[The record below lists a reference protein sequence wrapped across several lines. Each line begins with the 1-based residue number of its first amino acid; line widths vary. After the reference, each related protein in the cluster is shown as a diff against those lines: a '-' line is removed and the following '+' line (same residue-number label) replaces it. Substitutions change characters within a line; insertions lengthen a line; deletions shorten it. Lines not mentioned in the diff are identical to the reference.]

1 MTIIFVIAAVIA
13 VFSLLI
19 IPHEL
24 GHFWAAKRSGMQV
37 DKFSLGLGPKLVGFK
52 KGETEYSI
60 SLFPFGGFVKIRG
73 MEPGER
79 DTPRG
84 FHKQPLRNRILV
96 LSAGSITNYLVA
108 ILLFSIIFMIGF
120 PTPDLKE
127 AVIEEVEEDS
137 PAESASLLPGDKI
150 LRVNGEKIEGWEEV
164 ALAIRKSEGEFLS
177 LEVQRDEKILSLQ
190 VKPVFDSELG
200 RKIIG
205 VTIVP
210 STVFIRYNPITA
222 LLKGGETTFFLT
234 GAILSA
240 LGGMIVGKV
249 PAQFTGPVGIAQFIG
264 ESARMGLIPLLSLVA
279 FLSINLGLFNLFPIP
294 ALDGGRLFFLL
305 VEKIRG
311 RALDLEKEELVHYI
325 GFIILISLILLITY
339 QDVLRWA
346 GTGG

>member
-24 GHFWAAKRSGMQV
+24 GHFWTAKRSGMQV

-73 MEPGER
+73 MESGER

-96 LSAGSITNYLVA
+96 LSAGSIANYLVA
-108 ILLFSIIFMIGF
+108 ILLFSIVFMIG
-120 PTPDLKE
+120 TYTYELTE
-127 AVIEEVEEDS
+127 AVIGEVGEDS

-150 LRVNGEKIEGWEEV
+150 LRVNGEKIEGWEGM
-164 ALAIRKSEGEFLS
+164 ALAIRKSEEEFLS
-177 LEVQRDEKILSLQ
+177 LEVQRKDKILTLQ
-190 VKPVFDSELG
+190 VKPVFDPELG

-205 VTIVP
+205 VTP
-210 STVFIRYNPITA
+210 PTVFTRYNPITA
-222 LLKGGETTFFLT
+222 LLKGGKTTFFLT
-234 GAILSA
+234 GAIFSA

-279 FLSINLGLFNLFPIP
+279 LLSINLGLFNLFPIP

-311 RALDLEKEELVHYI
+311 RALDLEKEELIHYI

-339 QDVLRWA
+339 QDVLRWT

>member
-1 MTIIFVIAAVIA
+1 MTIIFVIAAAIA

-24 GHFWAAKRSGMQV
+24 GHFWTAKRSGMQV

-73 MEPGER
+73 MESGER
-79 DTPRG
+79 DAPRS
-84 FHKQPLRNRILV
+84 FYKQPLRNRILV
-96 LSAGSITNYLVA
+96 LSAGSIANYLVA
-108 ILLFSIIFMIGF
+108 ILLFSIVFMMGIY
-120 PTPDLKE
+120 TPDS
-127 AVIEEVEEDS
+127 VIGEVEEDS

-150 LRVNGEKIEGWEEV
+150 LRVNGEKIEGWEEM
-164 ALAIRKSEGEFLS
+164 ALVIKKSEEEFLS
-177 LEVQRDEKILSLQ
+177 LEVQRKDKILTLQ
-190 VKPVFDSELG
+190 VKPVFNPELG

-205 VTIVP
+205 VTP
-210 STVFIRYNPITA
+210 TFIRYNPITA

-249 PAQFTGPVGIAQFIG
+249 PAQFSGPVGVVQFIG

-305 VEKIRG
+305 IEGIRG

-325 GFIILISLILLITY
+325 GFIILISLILFITY
-339 QDVLRWA
+339 QDVLRW
-346 GTGG
+346 TGIGG